1 MKQPTALRVNAINVV
16 RNLPPINQP
25 AVDNELKSPLQID
38 QLNNSMEEDQQE
50 NPDQQKIDYE
60 RRNLDKLKAL
70 QEARQRELKMI
81 EDERQKMLR
90 KQEKLKNMILQ
101 QAAEYKEKKKQRELE
116 RAAATEQEQQ
126 QQKAKGKGSPKK
138 SKKYAKSL
146 EQKEQ

>member
-1 MKQPTALRVNAINVV
+1 
-16 RNLPPINQP
+16 
-25 AVDNELKSPLQID
+25 
-38 QLNNSMEEDQQE
+38 
-50 NPDQQKIDYE
+50 
-60 RRNLDKLKAL
+60 
-70 QEARQRELKMI
+70 MI

-126 QQKAKGKGSPKK
+126 QQKTKGKGSPKK